1 MRYLIAVAFFVATCG
16 LAAQQDASEPPP
28 RYDVSKEI
36 AVNGVVQETSE
47 FRCPVTGTVG
57 SHMLVQAG
65 TDTLQVHITSVKFMR
80 ENEISFKQGDEV
92 RMLGN
97 RVVFGG
103 KPAFLPRTITVG
115 RISYFFRTRAG
126 MLIWW

>member
-1 MRYLIAVAFFVATCG
+1 MRYLMAVALLFATCG
-16 LAAQQDASEPPP
+16 LTAQQNPTEPAP

-36 AVNGVVQETSE
+36 VVNGVVQETSE

-92 RMLGN
+92 QMLGN

-103 KPAFLPRTITVG
+103 KAAFLPRYITVG
-115 RISYFFRTRAG
+115 KTTYFFRTPAG